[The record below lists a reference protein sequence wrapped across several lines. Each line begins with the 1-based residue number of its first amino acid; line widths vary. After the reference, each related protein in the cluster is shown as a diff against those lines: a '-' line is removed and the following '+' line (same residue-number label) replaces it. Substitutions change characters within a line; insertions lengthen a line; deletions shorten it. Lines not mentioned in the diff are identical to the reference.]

1 MKNRSFQLICLIQ
14 AVAFLHCSTAA
25 TFTLTDRSEISGK
38 ILGGDD
44 EAVYIVT
51 PEGRKKI
58 ARSGIHEIDHP
69 GKPAMILGGALLA
82 MGLSLMFATEQKEC
96 REDCSFPAP
105 YDPIAL
111 ATAVSGAGFFVGGAY
126 MWRTSRVALGTPM
139 AQEPKTVS
147 FGFEFQYR
155 F

>member
-1 MKNRSFQLICLIQ
+1 MKTWVIRILCLAQI
-14 AVAFLHCSTAA
+14 AAFLHCSTAA

-38 ILGGDD
+38 IVGSDD
-44 EAVYIVT
+44 DAVYILT
-51 PEGRKKI
+51 PDGRKKI
-58 ARSGIHEIDHP
+58 AKSGIHEIDHP
-69 GKPAMILGGALLA
+69 GKPAMLLGGALLA
-82 MGLSLMFATEQKEC
+82 MGVSLMFATEQKEC
-96 REDCSFPAP
+96 RENCSFPAP

-126 MWRTSRVALGTPM
+126 MWRTSRVALGTPL